1 MTKKSKKRRKES
13 RIKDMLMRQENFKY
27 RLILEGVAVGLLA
40 GMVSS
45 AFRWSLIKAE
55 DIRDL
60 FLDGVAQR
68 WSLAFLGVFLLA
80 VLTLFVATLLRR
92 EPLISGSGIPQV
104 EGELHGRINANWL
117 QVLIAKFLG
126 AVAAIGGGLSL
137 GREGP
142 SIQLGAMVGKG
153 FSRVNNRL
161 RTEEKLLMTC
171 GAGAGLAAAFSAP
184 LAGVVFSL
192 EELHKSFSTEILLST
207 MASAITAD
215 WIASYIFGL
224 RPVFDLTITN
234 GLPLS
239 HYWMVIVLGTLLGAF
254 GVFYNKAIA
263 FSQNCFVRIRKG
275 WLKAAIPCGCIILL
289 AAFYPTALGSGHSL
303 VGHVGSGSLGIW
315 ALAILLTVKF
325 VFSVLSFGTGAPGG
339 IFLPLLVLG
348 AVSGGFFTE
357 TVSAAVGYTND
368 YVSIF
373 VILGMAGYFAAIV
386 RAPITGIIL
395 ISEMTGTLSNLLSLS
410 LVSLIAYMTAELLGG
425 IPVYDQLLARLLQGE
440 NQKRPKKS
448 NKIFVESQIQI
459 GSYME
464 GRALAE
470 IGLPAGNLIV
480 SVRRGGREVVPS
492 GQTVLESGDNI
503 VILCNEGSLTEVNRI
518 LDKKCRSIYMY
529 AEQAETEQQKQ
540 VDCDC
545 GRKEKPRKI

>member
-1 MTKKSKKRRKES
+1 MTKKSEKRRKES
-13 RIKDMLMRQENFKY
+13 RIKDMLMRQKNFKY
-27 RLILEGVAVGLLA
+27 RLILEGVAVGVLA

-45 AFRWSLIKAE
+45 AFRWTLLKAE
-55 DIRDL
+55 EIRGL

-68 WSLAFLGVFLLA
+68 WSLAFLGVFLLV
-80 VLTLFVATLLRR
+80 VLTLFVAFLLQR

-104 EGELHGRINANWL
+104 EGELHGKINANWL

-126 AVAAIGGGLSL
+126 AAAAIGGGLSL

-153 FSRVNNRL
+153 FSRVNNRF

-224 RPVFDLTITN
+224 RPVFDLTVTN

-239 HYWMVIVLGTLLGAF
+239 HYWMVVVLGILLGAF
-254 GVFYNKAIA
+254 GVFYNKALA
-263 FSQNCFVRIRKG
+263 FSQNCFARIRKG
-275 WLKAAIPCGCIILL
+275 WLKAAIPCVCIVLL
-289 AAFYPTALGSGHSL
+289 AAFYPAALGSGHSL

-315 ALAILLTVKF
+315 ALAVLLAVKF
-325 VFSVLSFGTGAPGG
+325 VFSILSFGTGAPGG

-348 AVSGGFFTE
+348 AVTGGFFTE
-357 TVSAAVGYTND
+357 TVSPAVGYAND
-368 YVSIF
+368 YVAIF

-425 IPVYDQLLARLLQGE
+425 IPVYDQLLARMLQGE

-480 SVRRGGREVVPS
+480 SVQRGGKELVPG

-529 AEQAETEQQKQ
+529 AEQE
-540 VDCDC
+540 
-545 GRKEKPRKI
+545 RRN